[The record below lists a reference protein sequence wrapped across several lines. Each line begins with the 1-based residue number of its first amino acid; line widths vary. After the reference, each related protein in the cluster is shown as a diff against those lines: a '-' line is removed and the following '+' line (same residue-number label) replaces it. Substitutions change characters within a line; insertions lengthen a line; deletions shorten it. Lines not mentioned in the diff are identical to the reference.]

1 MFIAGPSKSLT
12 FEEGVGTLAEGDATA
27 TEDDGK
33 KLPDPCCPLLC
44 ERMWVYIQSHSYNFY
59 FSTRYSFIPVW
70 KLILIHKYI
79 FIFFRFSCCCECF
92 SESCI
97 GKSWAGFRLFV
108 FNIVDNPFFE
118 WTILLLIFASSLSL
132 CFEDINLQDNEEVSL

>member
-1 MFIAGPSKSLT
+1 MPLQLKMMERNFPILVVHYFVKECECIFRVILTTFTSLYKMFFHYSL
-12 FEEGVGTLAEGDATA
+12 E
-27 TEDDGK
+27 
-33 KLPDPCCPLLC
+33 
-44 ERMWVYIQSHSYNFY
+44 I
-59 FSTRYSFIPVW
+59 
-70 KLILIHKYI
+70 ILTHKYI
-79 FIFFRFSCCCECF
+79 LIFFRFSCCCECF